1 MFLPGEVFVMS
12 NEKSA
17 DAYKDFLEDISQFSS
32 ERGQQVP
39 SEPHEAEGGAEPA
52 SVGQRVRRVR
62 EGKGLTVKDVAQR
75 TGLKLKYLAQIETD
89 EVSPPLGVLIR
100 LAKAL
105 DMKMGRFISTGEI
118 KPFTVVRKDQRRVI
132 SRYTSAQGD
141 QYGYTYE
148 SLAPDKKDRHM
159 EPFMVTLVPSKAK
172 KELSTHAGQEFIYI
186 LKGAM
191 EVILENNTEVLY
203 PGDSIYY
210 DSTIPHLVRC
220 HGDKETQILAV
231 LYAEE

>member
-1 MFLPGEVFVMS
+1 MS

-32 ERGQQVP
+32 EREKQVP
-39 SEPHEAEGGAEPA
+39 SAPHEAERGAEPA
-52 SVGQRVRRVR
+52 SVGQRVRIVR

-75 TGLKLKYLAQIETD
+75 TGLSLKYLAQIETD

-105 DMKMGRFISTGEI
+105 DMKLGRFISTGEI

-132 SRYTSAQGD
+132 SRYTAAQG
-141 QYGYTYE
+141 YGYTYE

-159 EPFMVTLVPSKAK
+159 EPFMVTLMPFKAK

-191 EVILENNTEVLY
+191 EAILENDTEVLY
-203 PGDSIYY
+203 PGDSIYF

-220 HGDKETQILAV
+220 HGDKETVILAV
-231 LYAEE
+231 LYAKDE

>member
-1 MFLPGEVFVMS
+1 MT
-12 NEKSA
+12 NEKKPA
-17 DAYKDFLEDISQFSS
+17 DAYRDFLEDIGDFSS
-32 ERGQQVP
+32 ETTEKVQP
-39 SEPHEAEGGAEPA
+39 LEKGAKEEDQPA
-52 SVGQRVRRVR
+52 SVGQRVRMVR
-62 EGKGLTVKDVAQR
+62 NEKGMTTEDVGQR
-75 TGLKLKYLAQIETD
+75 TGLSTEYLEQIEAD
-89 EVSPPLGVLIR
+89 EISPPLGVLIKIG
-100 LAKAL
+100 KAL
-105 DMKMGRFISTGEI
+105 DMKLGRFISTGEV
-118 KPFTVVRKDQRRVI
+118 KPFTVVRKDERQII

-191 EVILENNTEVLY
+191 EVILEDYTEVLY

-220 HGDKETQILAV
+220 HGDKETVILAV
-231 LYAEE
+231 LYAKDE